1 MGERISRITGR
12 VKRLF
17 AKPDKSKPT
26 QKISASQIIRP
37 ELAVPERGKPA
48 PKSTSL
54 RPIQRGSLTIC
65 VLRNGTTHVCYN
77 RVLATVKTRDPVTRR
92 LSRKELTD
100 GMRKTTGYYDE
111 SGVLFDE
118 SRTDW

>member
-1 MGERISRITGR
+1 MGERIKRITGR

-48 PKSTSL
+48 PKSTSFQ
-54 RPIQRGSLTIC
+54 PIKKGNLTIC

-77 RVLATVKTRDPVTRR
+77 NNLLTVKARDPVTRR
-92 LSRKELTD
+92 LSRRELLD
-100 GMRKTTGYYDE
+100 GMRKTEGYYDKSGVLYDE
-111 SGVLFDE
+111 SG
-118 SRTDW
+118 TNW